1 MVVLLGG
8 LSAERAISIETGTA
22 VVQSLRKS
30 GLDAHPLDVGADV
43 IAKLLTGG
51 FDRAFIALHGRG
63 GEDGVMQ
70 GLLEM
75 LGIPYTGSGVLG
87 SALSMDKLR
96 TKQIWAGV
104 HIPTPSYVVLNEQSD
119 FAGIEAKL
127 GLPLMV
133 KPVHEGSSLG
143 MSKVEQAGQLAGAWR
158 QAAQYDGSVI
168 AEKFVQGTEYSASIL
183 NGVALPLIGLETPRS
198 FYDYDAKYQADSTR
212 YLCPCGLDGAR
223 EKFLQSL
230 ALKAFDA
237 SAAQGWGRIDLLL
250 DEKSNPWFIEVNTV
264 PGLTSHSLVPM
275 AAKQHGVDFD
285 QLVLA
290 ILDTSFAPL
299 GGH

>member
-1 MVVLLGG
+1 M
-8 LSAERAISIETGTA
+8 
-22 VVQSLRKS
+22 
-30 GLDAHPLDVGADV
+30 
-43 IAKLLTGG
+43 
-51 FDRAFIALHGRG
+51 
-63 GEDGVMQ
+63 
-70 GLLEM
+70 
-75 LGIPYTGSGVLG
+75 
-87 SALSMDKLR
+87 
-96 TKQIWAGV
+96 
-104 HIPTPSYVVLNEQSD
+104 
-119 FAGIEAKL
+119 
-127 GLPLMV
+127 
-133 KPVHEGSSLG
+133 
-143 MSKVEQAGQLAGAWR
+143 
-158 QAAQYDGSVI
+158 
-168 AEKFVQGTEYSASIL
+168 
-183 NGVALPLIGLETPRS
+183 PLIGLETPRS

>member
-70 GLLEM
+70 GVLEM

-168 AEKFVQGTEYSASIL
+168 AEKFV
-183 NGVALPLIGLETPRS
+183 
-198 FYDYDAKYQADSTR
+198 F
-212 YLCPCGLDGAR
+212 
-223 EKFLQSL
+223 
-230 ALKAFDA
+230 
-237 SAAQGWGRIDLLL
+237 
-250 DEKSNPWFIEVNTV
+250 
-264 PGLTSHSLVPM
+264 
-275 AAKQHGVDFD
+275 
-285 QLVLA
+285 
-290 ILDTSFAPL
+290 
-299 GGH
+299 